1 MRDSGHLLVSADLVF
16 ISDSYFSDLECLKEQ
31 ASALYVP
38 QLLLEGE
45 MFVTSSRLIPAIGE
59 IRENFKSTL
68 TNFNTVGALR
78 GVKVNLTNIE
88 FNKRFRD
95 GTNITKFQEGP
106 GRQPQGYTKV
116 TSLFVAM
123 TDPRTL
129 IQLVVIFFNFFSFP
143 LCTGA
148 GHRLL
153 P

>member
-1 MRDSGHLLVSADLVF
+1 MVDTCWWSLFSFLESFYKNRVTLRHMRDSGHLLVSADLVF

-78 GVKVNLTNIE
+78 GVKVNLT
-88 FNKRFRD
+88 RD
-95 GTNITKFQEGP
+95 GQ
-106 GRQPQGYTKV
+106 
-116 TSLFVAM
+116 
-123 TDPRTL
+123 
-129 IQLVVIFFNFFSFP
+129 
-143 LCTGA
+143 
-148 GHRLL
+148 H
-153 P
+153 